1 MKPPQREGTA
11 KSNTGGRA
19 ALAVAALV
27 AASAIVAWWPA
38 LRGEFL
44 NWDDK
49 TYVLENPMLS
59 PLSAENIA
67 RMFTT
72 SYAANWHPLTWLSH
86 ALDWALFRDD
96 AAAHHAVNVALHAA
110 NAALLFLALAAL
122 TGARGRAAAVALL
135 FAVHPLRAESVAWIS
150 ERKDLLCALFFLI
163 AILAYVR
170 HRERPS
176 RARFAA
182 VGLWHALALLS
193 KPMAVTLP
201 AVLVVLDF
209 WPLGRVSHAS
219 DLSHGSRASR
229 ASIGALLRVALEKA
243 PLFAL
248 SAAASVVTVL
258 AQSADAATISLG
270 AIAMS
275 ERLANAAVAAI
286 GYLAHFA
293 WPLRLSPFYPFPGH
307 VGAPPLSAAAV
318 TAAAAA
324 LAAIT
329 LTAWR
334 LRASRPYFLAGWLW
348 YLLMLLP
355 VCGIVQ
361 VGSQAMADRYTYLP
375 LIGPMIALA
384 WGAADALAGARVPA
398 RARIAAPRV
407 ALAAAAAVALCALC
421 ALCALSW
428 RQAGFWRDSESL
440 WRRAIEIAPRSA
452 VAHGHL
458 GHALVEAG
466 RIDDGIAE
474 YRAAIALS
482 PYYEVVHFNLGLA
495 LSKLGR
501 GDEAMDAFRTVL
513 TLKPDWAPARYQIA
527 NRILRRGQVDEAVAL
542 YREAI
547 DDDPLLAEA
556 HYDLAVIL
564 AERGAFD
571 EAASHYEAATRAR
584 PRYAEAQLNLGAL
597 YAGRGRVA
605 EARALARRVLAER
618 PSPRIAEQADAL
630 LRACDERARGGAP
643 GAPPP

>member
-1 MKPPQREGTA
+1 MNPPQREGTTE
-11 KSNTGGRA
+11 STTRGRA
-19 ALAVAALV
+19 TLALAALV
-27 AASAIVAWWPA
+27 AAAAIAAWWPA

-49 TYVLENPMLS
+49 TYVIENPVLS
-59 PLSAENIA
+59 PLSAEKVV

-86 ALDWALFRDD
+86 ATDWALFRDD

-110 NAALLFLALAAL
+110 NAALLFLALVSL
-122 TGARGRAAAVALL
+122 TAARGRAVVVALL

-150 ERKDLLCALFFLI
+150 ERKDLLCALFFLL
-163 AILAYVR
+163 AILAYAR
-170 HRERPS
+170 HAARPS

-182 VGLWHALALLS
+182 VAACHALALLA

-201 AVLVVLDF
+201 AVLLVLDF
-209 WPLGRVSHAS
+209 WPLSRGSG
-219 DLSHGSRASR
+219 GSRASLRR
-229 ASIGALLRVALEKA
+229 AALEKA

-248 SAAASVVTVL
+248 SAAASIATVL
-258 AQSADAATISLG
+258 AQSADSATISLG
-270 AIAMS
+270 AIALG

-286 GYLAHFA
+286 GYLVHFA

-307 VGAPPLSAAAV
+307 VGAPPLPGPAVAGAAAV
-318 TAAAAA
+318 

-329 LTAWR
+329 LAAAR
-334 LRASRPYFLAGWLW
+334 LRASRPYLLAGWFW
-348 YLLMLLP
+348 YLAMLLP

-375 LIGPMIALA
+375 LIGPMVALA
-384 WGAADALAGARVPA
+384 WGVAEALASARLP
-398 RARIAAPRV
+398 RAVRIAAPRV
-407 ALAAAAAVALCALC
+407 ARVAIALAVCG
-421 ALCALSW
+421 LCALSW
-428 RQAGFWRDSESL
+428 RQAAFWRDSQSL
-440 WRRAIEIAPRSA
+440 WRRAVEIAPRSA

-466 RIDDGIAE
+466 RLDDGIAE

-482 PYYEVVHFNLGLA
+482 PTYEMVHFNLGLA
-495 LSKLGR
+495 LSKEGR
-501 GDEAMDAFRTVL
+501 ADDAMDAFRQVL
-513 TLKPDWAPARYQIA
+513 ALKPDFAPARYQIA

-547 DDDPLLAEA
+547 ADDPLLAEA

-564 AERGAFD
+564 AERGAID
-571 EAASHYEAATRAR
+571 EAASHYEAAIAAR
-584 PRYAEAQLNLGAL
+584 PRFADAQLNLGAL

-605 EARALARRVLAER
+605 EARALARRVLAEHPASR
-618 PSPRIAEQADAL
+618 AAEQAEAL
-630 LRACDERARGGAP
+630 LRACDAPAR
-643 GAPPP
+643 GAPPRP